1 MSIGLIVLIVTG
13 LLVIFGAG
21 QRALDRLRLTD
32 KQALFFIA
40 LIIALGFLPDIP
52 LRGEVTVN
60 LGGCVMPLILCVY
73 LFVRAGTWMER
84 GRAIAASLVTGVVC
98 YIIGRYTADEPET
111 ITFDP
116 NYLYGVA
123 GGVIAYLFGRS
134 RRAAFIAGV
143 TGVLIAD
150 VIASIE
156 VWSRGID
163 QTLALGGAGAY
174 DAVVISGILAVLLSE
189 LIGEIAERM
198 ARGKRR
204 PDREYSIESGEFL
217 RREREK

>member
-32 KQALFFIA
+32 RQALLFIA

-52 LRGEVTVN
+52 LGGEVTVN

-84 GRAIAASLVTGVVC
+84 GRAIAASLVTGAVC

-111 ITFDP
+111 ITF
-116 NYLYGVA
+116 G
-123 GGVIAYLFGRS
+123 
-134 RRAAFIAGV
+134 
-143 TGVLIAD
+143 
-150 VIASIE
+150 
-156 VWSRGID
+156 
-163 QTLALGGAGAY
+163 
-174 DAVVISGILAVLLSE
+174 
-189 LIGEIAERM
+189 
-198 ARGKRR
+198 
-204 PDREYSIESGEFL
+204 
-217 RREREK
+217 

>member
-1 MSIGLIVLIVTG
+1 MSIGLIVLIITG

-52 LRGEVTVN
+52 LGGEVTVN

-98 YIIGRYTADEPET
+98 YIIGRYTADEPEA

-150 VIASIE
+150 VVASIE
-156 VWSRGID
+156 VWSQGVS

-174 DAVVISGILAVLLSE
+174 DAVVISGILAVLLAE

-198 ARGKRR
+198 SRGKRR

>member
-1 MSIGLIVLIVTG
+1 MSVGRIVLIITG
-13 LLVIFGAG
+13 LLVVFGAG
-21 QRALDRLRLTD
+21 QRALDRLRLND
-32 KQALFFIA
+32 RQALLCIA
-40 LIIALGFLPDIP
+40 LIIALGFVPDIP
-52 LRGEVTVN
+52 LGGNVTVN
-60 LGGCVMPLILCVY
+60 LGGCVIPLLLCGY
-73 LFVRAGTWMER
+73 LFVRAGTWKER

-156 VWSRGID
+156 VWTQGVP
-163 QTLALGGAGAY
+163 QTLSLGGAGAY

-198 ARGKRR
+198 ARGRR
-204 PDREYSIESGEFL
+204 GPDREYSIESGEFL
-217 RREREK
+217 RKEREK

>member
-1 MSIGLIVLIVTG
+1 MSIGLIVLIIVG

-21 QRALDRLRLTD
+21 QRALDRLRLND
-32 KQALFFIA
+32 KQALLFIA
-40 LIIALGFLPDIP
+40 LIIGLGFVPDIS
-52 LRGEVTVN
+52 LGGNVTVN
-60 LGGCVMPLILCVY
+60 LGGCVIPLILCGY

-98 YIIGRYTADEPET
+98 YIIGRYTANEPET

-123 GGVIAYLFGRS
+123 GGVVAYLFGRS

-156 VWSRGID
+156 VWSQGLD

-174 DAVVISGILAVLLSE
+174 DAVVISGILAVLLAE
-189 LIGEIAERM
+189 LIGEITER
-198 ARGKRR
+198 ATRGNRR
-204 PDREYSIESGEFL
+204 PNREYSIENGEFL
-217 RREREK
+217 RREHEK

>member
-13 LLVIFGAG
+13 LLVLFGAG

-32 KQALFFIA
+32 RQALLFIA

-52 LRGEVTVN
+52 LGGEVTVN
-60 LGGCVMPLILCVY
+60 LGGCVMPLILCGY

-156 VWSRGID
+156 VWTQGVP
-163 QTLALGGAGAY
+163 QTLSLGGAGAY

-198 ARGKRR
+198 ARGRR
-204 PDREYSIESGEFL
+204 GPDREYSIESGEFL
-217 RREREK
+217 RKEREK

>member
-32 KQALFFIA
+32 RQALLFIA

-52 LRGEVTVN
+52 LGGEVTVN
-60 LGGCVMPLILCVY
+60 LGGCVMPLILCGY

-84 GRAIAASLVTGVVC
+84 GRAIAASLVTGAVC
-98 YIIGRYTADEPET
+98 YIIGRYTADEPEA

-156 VWSRGID
+156 VWTQGVP
-163 QTLALGGAGAY
+163 QTLSLGGAGAY

-189 LIGEIAERM
+189 LIGEVRERM
-198 ARGKRR
+198 ARGRR
-204 PDREYSIESGEFL
+204 GPDREYSIESGEFL

>member
-1 MSIGLIVLIVTG
+1 M
-13 LLVIFGAG
+13 IFGAG
-21 QRALDRLRLTD
+21 QRALDRLRLND
-32 KQALFFIA
+32 KQALLFIA
-40 LIIALGFLPDIP
+40 LIIGLGFVPDIP
-52 LRGEVTVN
+52 LGGNVTVN
-60 LGGCVMPLILCVY
+60 LGGCVIPLILCGY

-98 YIIGRYTADEPET
+98 YIIGRYTANEPET

-123 GGVIAYLFGRS
+123 GGVVAYLFGRS

-156 VWSRGID
+156 VWSQGH
-163 QTLALGGAGAY
+163 
-174 DAVVISGILAVLLSE
+174 
-189 LIGEIAERM
+189 
-198 ARGKRR
+198 
-204 PDREYSIESGEFL
+204 
-217 RREREK
+217 

>member
-1 MSIGLIVLIVTG
+1 MSIGLIILINWA
-13 LLVIFGAG
+13 LLVLFGAG

-32 KQALFFIA
+32 RQALLFIA

-52 LRGEVTVN
+52 LGGEVTVN
-60 LGGCVMPLILCVY
+60 LGGCVMPLILCGY
-73 LFVRAGTWMER
+73 LFVRAGTWKER

-156 VWSRGID
+156 VWTQGVP
-163 QTLALGGAGAY
+163 QTLSLGGAGAY

-198 ARGKRR
+198 ARGRR
-204 PDREYSIESGEFL
+204 GPDREYSIESGEFL
-217 RREREK
+217 RKEREK

>member
-1 MSIGLIVLIVTG
+1 MEGTRPRHHRLAGHGRG
-13 LLVIFGAG
+13 LLHH
-21 QRALDRLRLTD
+21 R
-32 KQALFFIA
+32 
-40 LIIALGFLPDIP
+40 
-52 LRGEVTVN
+52 
-60 LGGCVMPLILCVY
+60 
-73 LFVRAGTWMER
+73 
-84 GRAIAASLVTGVVC
+84 
-98 YIIGRYTADEPET
+98 RYTADEPET

-156 VWSRGID
+156 VWTQGVP
-163 QTLALGGAGAY
+163 QTLSLGGAGAY

-198 ARGKRR
+198 ARGRR
-204 PDREYSIESGEFL
+204 GPDREYSIESGEFL
-217 RREREK
+217 RKEREK

>member
-52 LRGEVTVN
+52 LGGEVTVN

-156 VWSRGID
+156 VWTQGVP
-163 QTLALGGAGAY
+163 QTLSLGGAGAY

-198 ARGKRR
+198 ARGRR
-204 PDREYSIESGEFL
+204 GPDREYSIESGEFL
-217 RREREK
+217 RKEREK

>member
-52 LRGEVTVN
+52 LGGEVTVN
-60 LGGCVMPLILCVY
+60 LGGCVMPLILCGY

-143 TGVLIAD
+143 AGVLIAD

-174 DAVVISGILAVLLSE
+174 DAVVISGILAVLLAE

>member
-52 LRGEVTVN
+52 LGGEVTVN
-60 LGGCVMPLILCVY
+60 LGGCVMPLILCGY

-156 VWSRGID
+156 VWTQGVP
-163 QTLALGGAGAY
+163 QTLSLGGAGAY

-198 ARGKRR
+198 ARGRR
-204 PDREYSIESGEFL
+204 GPDREYSIESGEFL
-217 RREREK
+217 RKEREK

>member
-1 MSIGLIVLIVTG
+1 MI
-13 LLVIFGAG
+13 
-21 QRALDRLRLTD
+21 
-32 KQALFFIA
+32 
-40 LIIALGFLPDIP
+40 
-52 LRGEVTVN
+52 
-60 LGGCVMPLILCVY
+60 PLILCGY

-98 YIIGRYTADEPET
+98 YIIGRYTANEPET

-174 DAVVISGILAVLLSE
+174 DAVVISGILAVLLAE
-189 LIGEIAERM
+189 LIGEITER
-198 ARGKRR
+198 ATRGNRR
-204 PDREYSIESGEFL
+204 PNREYSIENGEFL
-217 RREREK
+217 RREHEK

>member
-1 MSIGLIVLIVTG
+1 MSIGLVLLIITG

-40 LIIALGFLPDIP
+40 LIIGLGFVPDIP
-52 LRGEVTVN
+52 LGGNVAVN
-60 LGGCVMPLILCVY
+60 LGGCVIPLILCGY

-150 VIASIE
+150 VVASIE
-156 VWSRGID
+156 VWSQGVS

-174 DAVVISGILAVLLSE
+174 DAVVISGILAVLLAE

-198 ARGKRR
+198 SRGKRR

>member
-1 MSIGLIVLIVTG
+1 MSIGLIVLIVVG

-21 QRALDRLRLTD
+21 QRALDRLRLSD
-32 KQALFFIA
+32 KQALLFIA
-40 LIIALGFLPDIP
+40 LIIGLGFVPDIP
-52 LRGEVTVN
+52 LGGNVTVN
-60 LGGCVMPLILCVY
+60 LGGCVIPLILCGY

-84 GRAIAASLVTGVVC
+84 GRAIAASLVTGMVC

-123 GGVIAYLFGRS
+123 GGVVAYLFGRS

-156 VWSRGID
+156 VWLQGLD

-174 DAVVISGILAVLLSE
+174 DAVVISGILAVLLAE
-189 LIGEIAERM
+189 LIGEIAERI
-198 ARGKRR
+198 ARGKRP

-217 RREREK
+217 RREHEK

>member
-32 KQALFFIA
+32 RQALLFIA

-52 LRGEVTVN
+52 LGGEVTVN
-60 LGGCVMPLILCVY
+60 LGGCVMPLILCGY

-156 VWSRGID
+156 VWTQGVP
-163 QTLALGGAGAY
+163 QTLSLGGAGAY

-198 ARGKRR
+198 ARGRR
-204 PDREYSIESGEFL
+204 GPDREYSIESGEFL
-217 RREREK
+217 RKEREK

>member
-1 MSIGLIVLIVTG
+1 MSIGHIILIITG

-32 KQALFFIA
+32 KQALLCIA
-40 LIIALGFLPDIP
+40 LIIALGFVPDIP
-52 LRGEVTVN
+52 LGGNVTVN
-60 LGGCVMPLILCVY
+60 LGGCVVPLILCAY
-73 LFVRAGTWMER
+73 LFVRAGTWTER
-84 GRAIAASLVTGVVC
+84 GRAIAASLVSGAVC
-98 YIIGRYTADEPET
+98 YIIGRYTADEPES

-123 GGVIAYLFGRS
+123 AGVIACLFGRS

-143 TGVLIAD
+143 MGVFIAD
-150 VIASIE
+150 VVASIE
-156 VWSRGID
+156 VWSRGVP

-174 DAVVISGILAVLLSE
+174 DAVAISGILAVLLAE
-189 LIGEIAERM
+189 LIGEIRERM

>member
-52 LRGEVTVN
+52 LGGEVTVN

-98 YIIGRYTADEPET
+98 YIIGRYTADEPEA

-134 RRAAFIAGV
+134 RRAAFITGV

-156 VWSRGID
+156 VWTQGVP
-163 QTLALGGAGAY
+163 QTLSLGGAGAY

-198 ARGKRR
+198 ARGRR
-204 PDREYSIESGEFL
+204 GPDREYSIESGEFL
-217 RREREK
+217 RKEREK

>member
-1 MSIGLIVLIVTG
+1 MSVGLIILIVVG

-32 KQALFFIA
+32 RQALAFIA
-40 LIIALGFLPDIP
+40 LIIGLGFVPDIP
-52 LRGEVTVN
+52 LGGQVTVN
-60 LGGCVMPLILCVY
+60 LGGCVVPLVLCGY

-98 YIIGRYTADEPET
+98 YIIGRYGADEPET

-134 RRAAFIAGV
+134 RRSAFIAGV
-143 TGVLIAD
+143 LGVLIAD
-150 VIASIE
+150 AIASVE
-156 VWSRGID
+156 VWSRGIE

-174 DAVVISGILAVLLSE
+174 DAVVISGILAVLLAE
-189 LIGEIAERM
+189 LIGEVVERM
-198 ARGKRR
+198 ARGTKR
-204 PDREYSIESGEFL
+204 PEREYSIRTGEFL
-217 RREREK
+217 RKEPEK

>member
-52 LRGEVTVN
+52 LGGEVTVN

-156 VWSRGID
+156 VWTQGVP
-163 QTLALGGAGAY
+163 QTLSLGGAGAY

-189 LIGEIAERM
+189 LIGEVRERM
-198 ARGKRR
+198 ARGRR
-204 PDREYSIESGEFL
+204 GPDREYSIESGEFL

>member
-1 MSIGLIVLIVTG
+1 
-13 LLVIFGAG
+13 
-21 QRALDRLRLTD
+21 
-32 KQALFFIA
+32 
-40 LIIALGFLPDIP
+40 
-52 LRGEVTVN
+52 
-60 LGGCVMPLILCVY
+60 MPLILCGY

-156 VWSRGID
+156 VWSQGVD

-174 DAVVISGILAVLLSE
+174 DAVVISGILAVLLS
-189 LIGEIAERM
+189 GAHRRDRRAHG
-198 ARGKRR
+198 ARQTR
-204 PDREYSIESGEFL
+204 PGSRIQH
-217 RREREK
+217 

>member
-52 LRGEVTVN
+52 LGGEVTVN

-189 LIGEIAERM
+189 LIGEVRERM
-198 ARGKRR
+198 ARGRR
-204 PDREYSIESGEFL
+204 GPDREYSIESGEFL